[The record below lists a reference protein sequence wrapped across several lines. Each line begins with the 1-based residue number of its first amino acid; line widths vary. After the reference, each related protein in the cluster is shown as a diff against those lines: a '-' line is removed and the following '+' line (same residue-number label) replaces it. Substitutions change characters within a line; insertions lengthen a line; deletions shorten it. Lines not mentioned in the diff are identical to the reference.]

1 MEPMYAVVL
10 AGQILVLL
18 VMVTVSYWGW
28 RNIDPETR
36 IRARDI
42 SEDSTMRSK
51 TTTLMWS
58 PIIGLVVVLGTFAVG
73 DSSSRDTAAVLG
85 LGVVLIFLFAHWATV
100 KRAAR

>member
-1 MEPMYAVVL
+1 MYALGL

-18 VMVTVSYWGW
+18 IMIGVSYWGW

-51 TTTLMWS
+51 TTALIWS
-58 PIIGLVVVLGTFAVG
+58 PVIGLVVLLGTLAVG
-73 DSSSRDTAAVLG
+73 DSSGRDTIAALG
-85 LGVVLIFLFAHWATV
+85 LAVVVIFLLAHWATV